1 MIYLLFN
8 RLVCYRSLE
17 HTHPRSFPLH
27 SLTRMR
33 LILELTQGGTTITTT
48 AITAAAAAATTT
60 AASVAAITAATII
73 AATSWRRRPPVR
85 ARSPWEAGW
94 PMGQGGRGHGRV
106 AADRVLCFVQRAS
119 G

>member
-1 MIYLLFN
+1 
-8 RLVCYRSLE
+8 
-17 HTHPRSFPLH
+17 
-27 SLTRMR
+27 MR